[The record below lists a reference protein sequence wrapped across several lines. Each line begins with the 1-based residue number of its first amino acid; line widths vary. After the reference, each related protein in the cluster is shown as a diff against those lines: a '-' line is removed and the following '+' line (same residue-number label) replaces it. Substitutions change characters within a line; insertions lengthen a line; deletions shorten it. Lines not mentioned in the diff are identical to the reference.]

1 MSSQV
6 GHKLRISNCAAQN
19 ERKATL
25 MNARISRRN
34 LLGSIGGVAAGI
46 AAVGTVSAQESEG
59 NKARP
64 RLILGVSCSPRPGKT
79 TATSVQVSL
88 EAAAATDPSIRTELI
103 DLGGKSIGGWTAAGV
118 PEDDFQGI
126 LPKLKD
132 PDVAGL
138 IIGSPVFFRTMSA
151 LCKAFLE
158 QCAVLRKPKLLLA
171 GKPVG
176 VVAVGAYRNGG
187 QELVI
192 QEIQAAMLCH
202 EAVIVGGRSPALQ
215 GATLLNDGSDDIAAD
230 QIGILSAK
238 KLGQCVAESVLRTA
252 P

>member
-1 MSSQV
+1 
-6 GHKLRISNCAAQN
+6 
-19 ERKATL
+19 
-25 MNARISRRN
+25 MNDRISRRN

-46 AAVGTVSAQESEG
+46 AAAGTTSAQEADRRKTE
-59 NKARP
+59 P

-88 EAAAATDPSIRTELI
+88 DAAAAVDASVHTELI
-103 DLGGKSIGGWTAAGV
+103 DLGGKSIGGWTATGA
-118 PEDDFQGI
+118 PKDDFQSI

-132 PDVAGL
+132 PGLAGL
-138 IIGSPVFFRTMSA
+138 IIGSPVYFRTVSA

-158 QCAVLRKPKLLLA
+158 QCAVLRKPKLILA
-171 GKPVG
+171 DKPVG

-202 EAVIVGGRSPALQ
+202 EATIVGGRAPALQ
-215 GATLLNDGSDDIAAD
+215 GATLLNDGSDDITAD
-230 QIGILSAK
+230 ETGILSAK
-238 KLGQCVAESVLRTA
+238 KLGQCVAEAVMRTRN
-252 P
+252 